1 VVSFF
6 GNLEPDCVRQLAVK
20 TMDKP
25 ETAQKSAY
33 RQVIS
38 ISLPLAMSM
47 AATTVMEFTDRVF
60 LANYSLESIAA
71 VVPAGITAFLFIA
84 FFLGVAGYLNVFIA
98 QYTGAGAD
106 HRVGA
111 CLWQGIWF
119 TLFAAIVLACLS
131 LIAAPLF
138 RLSGHSPEIQRLEV
152 TYFSILCGGAGF
164 DVAAAALA
172 CFFTGR
178 GYTRPVM
185 AVSFLGMLFNI
196 PLDYALINGLW
207 IFPEMG
213 ITGAGIATV
222 SAWGLMTLAY
232 CVLIFTRK
240 NIRYYGL
247 WQNRGFDRDLFTRLL
262 KFGVPGSLQFCLDVF
277 AFTFFILMVGR
288 IGKNELAATNIVF
301 SINSLAFMPAMGF
314 SMGVSTLVGQALG
327 RNRPQAAV
335 HAASSSIHLLLLYIL
350 LLDLVFIFAPEW
362 VLGIFMASEI
372 DSPAGREIVR
382 IGVVLL
388 RFVAAY
394 VCVDALYMVY
404 SGVLKGAGDTKFLML
419 AIGSLSLVCM
429 ILPISI
435 GIIWFKLG
443 LYFAWSCVVFFIVA
457 LFLMSGWRYLGGKW
471 KTMRVIECETER

>member
-1 VVSFF
+1 
-6 GNLEPDCVRQLAVK
+6 
-20 TMDKP
+20 MDKP
-25 ETAQKSAY
+25 AKAQKSAY

-60 LANYSLESIAA
+60 LANYSLEAIAA

-84 FFLGVAGYLNVFIA
+84 FFLGVAGYVNVFIA
-98 QYTGAGAD
+98 QYTGAGAH
-106 HRVGA
+106 HRVGP

-119 TLFAAIVLACLS
+119 TFFAALALGS
-131 LIAAPLF
+131 LVFIAEPLF
-138 RLSGHSPEIQRLEV
+138 LLSGHSLEVQQLEV
-152 TYFSILCGGAGF
+152 TYFSILCGGAGLN
-164 DVAAAALA
+164 VAAGALA
-172 CFFTGR
+172 CFFSGR

-213 ITGAGIATV
+213 IAGAGIATV
-222 SAWGLMTLAY
+222 SAWGLMALTYGL
-232 CVLIFTRK
+232 LIFTPK
-240 NIRYYGL
+240 NIARYSL
-247 WQNRGFDRDLFTRLL
+247 WRKRAFDRELFTRLL

-277 AFTFFILMVGR
+277 AFTFFILMVG
-288 IGKNELAATNIVF
+288 
-301 SINSLAFMPAMGF
+301 
-314 SMGVSTLVGQALG
+314 
-327 RNRPQAAV
+327 
-335 HAASSSIHLLLLYIL
+335 
-350 LLDLVFIFAPEW
+350 
-362 VLGIFMASEI
+362 
-372 DSPAGREIVR
+372 R

-429 ILPISI
+429 ILPVSI
-435 GIIWFKLG
+435 GIIWFGAG

-457 LFLMSGWRYLGGKW
+457 LFLMSWWRYLGGKW
-471 KTMRVIECETER
+471 KIMRVIE